1 MACCVRGWGQ
11 SVVSPG
17 PSGTWCNLPSGGKE
31 GLFISRFQMH
41 VLGGECCVPVDAARQ
56 VQSAP
61 LLRCSINY
69 LLKEQRQNGT
79 VLHCPHRGQR
89 TGLLTAALYSTL
101 PLLLWP
107 RPSYGIFPQFVFCEG
122 SHRASKRRVCA
133 YVRVW
138 SPTCICFGV
147 P

>member
-1 MACCVRGWGQ
+1 MAHGVTCPLEVRRGF
-11 SVVSPG
+11 S
-17 PSGTWCNLPSGGKE
+17 
-31 GLFISRFQMH
+31 F
-41 VLGGECCVPVDAARQ
+41 LGFKCMFWVGSAMCLSMLQ

-61 LLRCSINY
+61 LLSCSISY
-69 LLKEQRQNGT
+69 LPKEQRQNGT
-79 VLHCPHRGQR
+79 LLHCPHRGQR

-133 YVRVW
+133 YMRVW